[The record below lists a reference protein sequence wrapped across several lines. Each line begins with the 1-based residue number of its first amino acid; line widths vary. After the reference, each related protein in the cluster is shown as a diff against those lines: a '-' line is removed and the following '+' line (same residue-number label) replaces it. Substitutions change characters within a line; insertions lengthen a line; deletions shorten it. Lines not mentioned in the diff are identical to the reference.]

1 MKTTLALIGVL
12 LLVAATASAAGV
24 DAIAKQHAKD
34 LATQNNN
41 RYGPAPGTPA
51 PPQAQAPAAPA
62 PPQLAP
68 SLVKFQS
75 DLATL
80 QSGTPA
86 TAEQQQKFADSVI
99 AGATSTK
106 PTPASAAKFIKD
118 LSDAYAEKPLSAA
131 NRARLIQYLDAV
143 LNPGKYPMAKVDGIV
158 TAVQTMFRDNGLSQP
173 CAEMLSADVKKLSDE
188 AQGIAGR

>member
-1 MKTTLALIGVL
+1 MKATLALVGGL

-51 PPQAQAPAAPA
+51 PPQAPAQAAPA
-62 PPQLAP
+62 PPTLAP

-80 QSGTPA
+80 QTGTAA
-86 TAEQQQKFADSVI
+86 TADQQQKFSDNVI
-99 AGATSTK
+99 AGAQGTK
-106 PTPASAAKFIKD
+106 PTPASTAKFIKD
-118 LSDAYAEKPLSAA
+118 LSEAYAEKPLSAA
-131 NRARLIQYLDAV
+131 NRARLTQYLDAV
-143 LNPGKYPMAKVDGIV
+143 LNPGKYPMAKIDGII
-158 TAVQTMFRDNGLSQP
+158 TAVQAMFREHGLSQP
-173 CAEMLSADVKKLSDE
+173 RAEMLAADVKKLSDE
-188 AQGIAGR
+188 AQGIK